1 VTEADDPGWRPA
13 LVALVPFIGPFI
25 SRRRSRDG
33 LTALRSAIV
42 GLVAALFLFVVSL
55 SYIVEGDSAP
65 GSALLI
71 VGALGIGVH
80 AVLSLV
86 ARRELS
92 TSSPKAL
99 ADSWR
104 ARMFIGVGFV
114 ELPALAAFA
123 ASLLV
128 DTLWVYLLGMAFS
141 LFGFWKIV
149 PSKRNLERDQAW
161 IRSTGS
167 DLDLTA
173 ALMSQPRGSAFGR

>member
-1 VTEADDPGWRPA
+1 VTGADDPGWTSA
-13 LVALVPFIGPFI
+13 LIALVPFIGPSI
-25 SRRRSRDG
+25 SKRRAQDG
-33 LTALRSAIV
+33 LTRLRSVIV
-42 GLVAALFLFVVSL
+42 GLIAPLVLFVVSL
-55 SYIVEGDSAP
+55 SYIVQGDSAP
-65 GSALLI
+65 GSAFLI
-71 VGALGIGVH
+71 VGGLGIGVQ
-80 AVLSLV
+80 ALLSLV

-92 TSSPKAL
+92 TSSSKSL

-123 ASLLV
+123 ASLVV
-128 DTLWVYLLGMAFS
+128 DSLWVYLLGMAFS
-141 LFGFWKIV
+141 LLGFWRIV
-149 PSKRNLERDQAW
+149 PSKRNLEDQAW